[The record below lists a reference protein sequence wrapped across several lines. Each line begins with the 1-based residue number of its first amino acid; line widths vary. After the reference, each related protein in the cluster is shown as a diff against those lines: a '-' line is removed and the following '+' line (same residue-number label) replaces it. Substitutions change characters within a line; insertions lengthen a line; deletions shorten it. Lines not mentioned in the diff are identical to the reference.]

1 LPGGAHRE
9 QWEGRRGEGGLPKE
23 EVEGA
28 PVAHRRGDESERQ
41 F

>member
-1 LPGGAHRE
+1 VGGE
-9 QWEGRRGEGGLPKE
+9 EGRRGLPKE